1 MSTSATSSFTGQSQ
15 FSAQLQTVI
24 TNSVARA
31 QLPITQLQNT
41 QSTITGE
48 QSELQTLGND
58 FQSLQYS
65 LDAIN
70 SAVGTGAY
78 VATLDN
84 TALGTATVGADAL
97 AGSYSV
103 TVASL
108 GSHTNAIS
116 NSSLPTVSDPSTG
129 NISTSS
135 TFTLSVNGTN
145 YSLTPSGSNLESLVS
160 AINASGAKVQ
170 ATVVN
175 VGGSSSP
182 NYQLSI
188 QGTDYAPDTIQLSAG
203 STNLLS
209 TINAGSYVTYQVN
222 GQPSTPINS
231 SSRSLSLSTGLTL
244 NVAETGTANVTVAQS
259 TSTLASALSN
269 FATAYNTAA
278 SDLAKNRGQ
287 NGGALAG
294 QSIVNQLGA
303 ALESIANYSSSG
315 SVQSLSAL
323 GLTFDTSGSL
333 NFDATALSASTSL
346 SSIDSFLGTE
356 TTGGFLQ
363 SASSTLSALTDSTTG
378 AITLENNSLASEVT
392 NLQTQITNKQIQL
405 TQLQTNL
412 TQQMATADAAISA
425 LEQQQ
430 TQITDLFAAET
441 LQSQNYNN
449 G

>member
-145 YSLTPSGSNLESLVS
+145 
-160 AINASGAKVQ
+160 
-170 ATVVN
+170 
-175 VGGSSSP
+175 
-182 NYQLSI
+182 
-188 QGTDYAPDTIQLSAG
+188 
-203 STNLLS
+203 
-209 TINAGSYVTYQVN
+209 
-222 GQPSTPINS
+222 
-231 SSRSLSLSTGLTL
+231 
-244 NVAETGTANVTVAQS
+244 
-259 TSTLASALSN
+259 
-269 FATAYNTAA
+269 
-278 SDLAKNRGQ
+278 
-287 NGGALAG
+287 
-294 QSIVNQLGA
+294 
-303 ALESIANYSSSG
+303 
-315 SVQSLSAL
+315 
-323 GLTFDTSGSL
+323 
-333 NFDATALSASTSL
+333 
-346 SSIDSFLGTE
+346 
-356 TTGGFLQ
+356 
-363 SASSTLSALTDSTTG
+363 
-378 AITLENNSLASEVT
+378 
-392 NLQTQITNKQIQL
+392 
-405 TQLQTNL
+405 
-412 TQQMATADAAISA
+412 
-425 LEQQQ
+425 
-430 TQITDLFAAET
+430 
-441 LQSQNYNN
+441 
-449 G
+449 